1 MPMLEPEMVTMS
13 IAACIIAAVLLAFA
27 MVGCPVRER
36 RSDEVIMVSAA
47 PESTS
52 TSKSAAKAA
61 EPGV

>member
-52 TSKSAAKAA
+52 KSAAAKAA

>member
-1 MPMLEPEMVTMS
+1 MS

-52 TSKSAAKAA
+52 KSAAAKAA

>member
-47 PESTS
+47 PPES